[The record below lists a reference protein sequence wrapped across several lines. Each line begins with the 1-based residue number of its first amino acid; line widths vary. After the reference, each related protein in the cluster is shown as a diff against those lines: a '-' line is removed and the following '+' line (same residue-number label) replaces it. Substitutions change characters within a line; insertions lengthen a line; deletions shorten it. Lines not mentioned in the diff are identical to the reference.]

1 MIDEF
6 LIDVATTGGILG
18 AGAEL
23 SPQEWQVRLGG
34 APLWVGETALGLVQD
49 YGLIEVHHLRGEE
62 DGTWRPFGFVIRVD
76 RAGLTVAEVPPHVAA
91 AYGVV
96 SGPAVFAP
104 VRAGI
109 EAAGHALDPYV
120 EWDSDPAAGI
130 VRFRVPETAVGITV
144 TDRADGREGRSDG
157 QICPVSTFRDFG
169 QDSGGGSRTAGAGRR
184 P

>member
-1 MIDEF
+1 MLDEF
-6 LIDVATTGGILG
+6 LIDVATTGGVLG

-23 SPQEWQVRLGG
+23 SPQEWRVRLGG

-76 RAGLTVAEVPPHVAA
+76 RAGLTVAEVPPRIAA

-96 SGPAVFAP
+96 SGPAGFAP

-120 EWDSDPAAGI
+120 EWDSDAAAGI
-130 VRFRVPETAVGITV
+130 VRFRVPETGVGITV
-144 TDRADGREGRSDG
+144 TERADGREGRSDG
-157 QICPVSTFRDFG
+157 QICRVSRFRDFG
-169 QDSGGGSRTAGAGRR
+169 QDPGGDRR
-184 P
+184 RDAAR